1 MKKESTPFRKRV
13 MDKLMALLSIV
24 LVFCAAIPAELV
36 AAANVTPT
44 WPVSDSQDV
53 HPAWPAFTWPAEK
66 GTWPTAGNPVKKPT
80 WTVSTW
86 PEGKATWPGESGPA
100 EHPTW
105 PGAHPSDTSATP
117 IRTVVLHPV
126 EANGHASIAADL
138 LFVDGHYGI
147 AYEGKRYGI
156 TPYAGDTSYDSLVE
170 VGGVQ
175 YKFRLRLRAYE
186 R

>member
-1 MKKESTPFRKRV
+1 MKKESTPFQKRV
-13 MDKLMALLSIV
+13 IDKLMALLSIV
-24 LVFCAAIPAELV
+24 FVFCAAIPAEPV
-36 AAANVTPT
+36 AAANGTAHSYTFTNDTPT
-44 WPVSDSQDV
+44 WPVSDSQYG
-53 HPAWPAFTWPAEK
+53 PPTWPA
-66 GTWPTAGNPVKKPT
+66 
-80 WTVSTW
+80 
-86 PEGKATWPGESGPA
+86 GKATWPSESGP
-100 EHPTW
+100 EEYPTW
-105 PGAHPSDTSATP
+105 PGAHPSDTAATP
-117 IRTVVLHPV
+117 IRTVVLYPV